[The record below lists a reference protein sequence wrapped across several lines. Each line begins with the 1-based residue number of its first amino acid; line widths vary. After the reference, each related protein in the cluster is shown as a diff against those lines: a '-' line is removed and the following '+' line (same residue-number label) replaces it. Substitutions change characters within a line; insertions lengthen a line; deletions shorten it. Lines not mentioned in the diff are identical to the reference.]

1 MSEKTT
7 RPQTQTQ
14 PKIDPPDIAHHLR
27 VAAGAYESAADRIAD
42 AITGAMAILPD
53 HERNEFRRARIAA
66 GEMLAAQ
73 AGQAR
78 MLADLFQPLRCF
90 LHAGDGDTLIFEPA
104 GVPADASDDEVRE
117 AAAKV
122 RALQSGLRGRHAD
135 LVRDCLVAGKVD
147 RPAIPEGRAV
157 AACDHELT
165 TAIAAARGVPT
176 DDHAACENEGSLQ
189 HTPRTETWIGNER
202 VNRRVGGGA

>member
-1 MSEKTT
+1 M
-7 RPQTQTQ
+7 
-14 PKIDPPDIAHHLR
+14 
-27 VAAGAYESAADRIAD
+27 AAGAYESAADRITD
-42 AITGAMAILPD
+42 VITGAMAILPD

-90 LHAGDGDTLIFEPA
+90 LHAGDGDTLIFGPA

-122 RALQSGLRGRHAD
+122 RALR
-135 LVRDCLVAGKVD
+135 AGVVD
-147 RPAIPEGRAV
+147 RPAEPKKFLPDAGHNELHTEL
-157 AACDHELT
+157 AAPP
-165 TAIAAARGVPT
+165 VPT
-176 DDHAACENEGSLQ
+176 DDHAACENDGSLQ
-189 HTPRTETWIGNER
+189 HTPHAPATWIGNEQF
-202 VNRRVGGGA
+202 NRRVVGGEA